1 MSKESLSQLGISFFQ
16 TRVKALSSEIAN
28 KTSLFLSLSIV
39 ANVFFIFLGLS
50 ILSYF
55 NQEHDVKVY
64 FSSAV
69 ISLIL
74 FFTFLALLMKVK
86 KNDKNNKS
94 SQYATEYNSNEKI
107 EDKILEIKELALDKM
122 NPLHVLKE
130 NAYSLTAI
138 GFALG
143 LGVSLLKSKK
153 GDSDA

>member
-28 KTSLFLSLSIV
+28 KTSLFLALSIV
-39 ANVFFIFLGLS
+39 ANVFFIFFGLS
-50 ILSYF
+50 MLSYF
-55 NQEHDVKVY
+55 NQEHDVKIY

-69 ISLIL
+69 IAVFLL
-74 FFTFLALLMKVK
+74 FTFLTLLMKVK

-94 SQYATEYNSNEKI
+94 SQYAIEYISNEKI
-107 EDKILEIKELALDKM
+107 EDKIHEIKELALDKM

-130 NAYSLTAI
+130 NAYSLTAF

-143 LGVSLLKSKK
+143 LGISLLNSKK
-153 GDSDA
+153 VDANG